1 MLCHNTH
8 SILNECAHIAP
19 NWLPEE
25 TMQAADNRSPNP
37 PMGYACECSLTTDQQ
52 IDLVAEFHVHRI
64 RPSRIAYRLGIDIA
78 QVEAWLSGEQDSER
92 FQRLIAA
99 HKRRK
104 YHMQVRKA
112 DRLRGQRAYELRLA
126 AQQDLH
132 TGQPVDMRAP
142 TDRHNKTPEGR
153 H

>member
-1 MLCHNTH
+1 
-8 SILNECAHIAP
+8 
-19 NWLPEE
+19 
-25 TMQAADNRSPNP
+25 
-37 PMGYACECSLTTDQQ
+37 MGYARECSLTTDQQ

-92 FQRLIAA
+92 FQRLIAT

-132 TGQPVDMRAP
+132 TDQPADMRP
-142 TDRHNKTPEGR
+142 TDQHDKAPQGR
-153 H
+153 Q

>member
-1 MLCHNTH
+1 VVLIGFIETRPK
-8 SILNECAHIAP
+8 SPLEG
-19 NWLPEE
+19 

-37 PMGYACECSLTTDQQ
+37 PMGYACECQLTPEQQ
-52 IDLVAEFHVHRI
+52 MDLVAEFHVHRI

-78 QVEAWLSGEQDSER
+78 RVEAWLSGEQDSAR
-92 FQRLIAA
+92 FQHLIAV
-99 HKRRK
+99 HRRRK

-112 DRLRGQRAYELRLA
+112 DRLRGQQAYELRLA

-132 TGQPVDMRAP
+132 TGQD
-142 TDRHNKTPEGR
+142 TDPRPLKDDGRFKTSDGR